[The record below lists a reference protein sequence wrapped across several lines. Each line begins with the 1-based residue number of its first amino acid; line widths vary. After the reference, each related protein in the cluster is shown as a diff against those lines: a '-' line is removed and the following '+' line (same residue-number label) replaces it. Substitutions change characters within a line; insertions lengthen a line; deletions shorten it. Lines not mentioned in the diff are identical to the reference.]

1 MTPPQHGVDPNT
13 VQRASDVLE
22 LLAKVAGSLGLLW
35 AFLAKIWAP
44 YKQRRDE
51 NLKRAIRE
59 ALQSEINVVE
69 ALNHPEEGWK
79 SRIERIE
86 RTLDRLSELALNNQ
100 DRHDETNDL
109 LDALGFTTD
118 RRSGDERRDIN
129 QMVTEL
135 KERRH
140 KRRRETDL
148 H

>member
-1 MTPPQHGVDPNT
+1 MPPQNHVDADT
-13 VQRASDVLE
+13 VKRVSDVIE

-44 YKQRRDE
+44 YRKRRDE

-59 ALQSEINVVE
+59 ALQGEIAVVE
-69 ALNHPEEGWK
+69 SLNHPEEGWK

-86 RTLDRLSELALNNQ
+86 KTLDRLSELALNNQ
-100 DRHDETNDL
+100 DRHDETNGL
-109 LDALGFTTD
+109 LDALGFTSD
-118 RRSGDERRDIN
+118 RRSGEERRDIE
-129 QMVTEL
+129 QMVSAL

-140 KRRRETDL
+140 QRRRETDL

>member
-1 MTPPQHGVDPNT
+1 MTPPQHGLDPNT

-44 YKQRRDE
+44 YKARRDE
-51 NLKRAIRE
+51 NLKRAIRD
-59 ALQSEINVVE
+59 ALESEISVVE
-69 ALNHPEEGWK
+69 SLNHPEEGWK

-100 DRHDETNDL
+100 ERHDETNDL

-118 RRSGDERRDIN
+118 RRTGDDRRID
-129 QMVTEL
+129 QMVTDL
-135 KERRH
+135 KDRRH
-140 KRRRETDL
+140 QRRRDTDV